1 MQTVDFHFQDHQ
13 GREHIF
19 IAVKA
24 GQSTERIANVN
35 HSVPIS
41 SKINWCVLPFHS
53 PGPLPDPGIKP
64 KRETPKE
71 EEPTL
76 TVDTA
81 LAVSW
86 MLQKLLS
93 TSEKQHSKVNL

>member
-1 MQTVDFHFQDHQ
+1 MQTVDFHFQDHK

-64 KRETPKE
+64 KRETPKK

-76 TVDTA
+76 TVET
-81 LAVSW
+81 
-86 MLQKLLS
+86 QK
-93 TSEKQHSKVNL
+93 H